1 MWISPPRRGEPVR
14 GRAVLFHPG
23 ERLKAFRADC
33 DSAYDGVVIDRT
45 VALVDSV
52 LVDFYRCRSEDE
64 HQYDYALHV
73 DGKLT
78 VSSIPLSDP
87 QPGPLAEIYG
97 YRHIV
102 DLRRARIGTE
112 PIQLTHRD
120 DGGARD
126 ILAMTLLPTAAGELI
141 IGNGIEGLEGE
152 RAEVVI
158 IRQRSRNADFVS
170 VMDPDASGLIAA
182 ALTDLPAGVL
192 GVELARPDGSRQ
204 IILSAETAR
213 AFTYAGV
220 EVSGQ
225 VALLEMDA
233 GGVRLV
239 DQAD

>member
-112 PIQLTHRD
+112 QIQLTHRD